1 MPNYPQTSNVSEFQ
15 NVDINENTEV
25 NKTKA
30 IVRKALKQ
38 LDPEEDQNHSVDSN
52 DAIQKLIPSEIK
64 DENHALDKNMLIFNH
79 SSIESEDNIESEVLD
94 NDYVL
99 KEEADVLTYKLP
111 AILDTKNRQESSK
124 NITEVFLGTNTF
136 QSNSA
141 SPPLE
146 TDDKSE
152 GIIRSTVTVD
162 DNLLHH
168 VADIKESDPL
178 METTVQTMTVNMT
191 SNTTHSDRENLTNIT
206 HTEDLEKEVI
216 LSTIKD
222 FVEETTMY
230 TLSDDQM
237 PIKNHKIKK
246 TNDIEVNILE
256 DNVEEEITTVFPEVE
271 LTTTRRLPEKY
282 MRTRAR
288 PPMTTQAPP
297 TIINHNMNLQTALI
311 INTLSKVIQ
320 MQQSPQFKT
329 NQKNCPVLPNVPQ
342 SRLKN
347 QPRLENIGSGVTF
360 HQEEIFIFHTTL
372 TELQVGEGGRGKWS
386 NV

>member
-168 VADIKESDPL
+168 VADTKESDPL

-256 DNVEEEITTVFPEVE
+256 DNVEEEITTVFPEEE

-288 PPMTTQAPP
+288 PPMTTRAPP

-311 INTLSKVIQ
+311 INTLSKVTKCKCKVHI
-320 MQQSPQFKT
+320 
-329 NQKNCPVLPNVPQ
+329 L
-342 SRLKN
+342 
-347 QPRLENIGSGVTF
+347 
-360 HQEEIFIFHTTL
+360 
-372 TELQVGEGGRGKWS
+372 
-386 NV
+386 